1 MLKRSLIVIAIVG
14 LFVLPGCLTKPIA
27 TLETAATELIHP
39 DGPVQTFFAYGPWSD
54 EFHQSW
60 DHFDAMRR
68 TYLNDLN
75 SIVDDYDKHFLR
87 YDKYDP
93 FAE

>member
-1 MLKRSLIVIAIVG
+1 MSKTVVVLLAVVALFSIA
-14 LFVLPGCLTKPIA
+14 GCHTKPIA
-27 TLETAATELIHP
+27 VLETAATELIRP
-39 DGPVQTFFAYGPWSD
+39 DGVVSSFFWFGPWSD
-54 EFHQSW
+54 EFQDSWQHQQSMYRSY
-60 DHFDAMRR
+60 HK
-68 TYLNDLN
+68 DLK